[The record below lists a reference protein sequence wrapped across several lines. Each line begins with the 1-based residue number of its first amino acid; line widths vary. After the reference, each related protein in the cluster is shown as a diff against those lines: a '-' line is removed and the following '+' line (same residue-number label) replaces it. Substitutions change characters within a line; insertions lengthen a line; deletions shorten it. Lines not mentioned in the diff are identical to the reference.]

1 MMDFAE
7 LLQWDRFITPS
18 VIRVFY
24 WLCLALVSL
33 TGLSLILTAL
43 GMMAINLIAG
53 LLLLAGAM
61 VFTLAG
67 ILFVRIL
74 CELVMVIFR
83 INEHL
88 GAIRDRG
95 LDMIAPISPGR
106 SGVRSR
112 TGNA

>member
-18 VIRVFY
+18 IIRVFY
-24 WLCLALVSL
+24 WLCLTMTALA
-33 TGLSLILTAL
+33 GLSLILTAL
-43 GMMAINLIAG
+43 GMLAINMIAG
-53 LLLLAGAM
+53 ILMLIGAM

-88 GAIRDRG
+88 GAMRDRG
-95 LDMIAPISPGR
+95 VEPGSFAPPGQ
-106 SGVRSR
+106 VRQRR
-112 TGNA
+112 T